1 MVTEA
6 LRGVRTEAIS
16 PSMARPRPRLVL
28 ALARIEV
35 RHLLR
40 HPTFL
45 APIALAAVFGAVYA
59 RRDLFAGSITLVGG
73 LLVATLLS
81 ANMQALRAHRD
92 GMEELFAS
100 LPAPA
105 AARTAAQLS
114 SIVLGP
120 AMIAAL
126 VPLVTF
132 AARPLVPVPPGGHSL
147 TLGLL
152 GYLVAYFPVVVFV
165 MGSLGFALGRW
176 IPSPVAGPLAL
187 VAHATTPLLILMIP
201 WLIAPPDAEVN
212 VPTVAWN
219 FAYLF
224 GLATLWS
231 ALAFVRDRRRPASIA
246 FAGAGLGLAVAGAIL
261 QTPSGGY
268 S

>member
-6 LRGVRTEAIS
+6 LRGVRSEAIA
-16 PSMARPRPRLVL
+16 PSMARPRARLLL
-28 ALARIEV
+28 ALARIEA

-45 APIALAAVFGAVYA
+45 APMALAAVLVAVYA
-59 RRDLFAGSITLVGG
+59 TRDLFAGSITIVGG

-81 ANMQALRAHRD
+81 TNMQALRARRD

-100 LPAPA
+100 LPSPA

-114 SIVLGP
+114 SIVIGP
-120 AMIAAL
+120 VTIAAL

-132 AARPLVPVPPGGHSL
+132 AARPLAPAPPVDHSL

-152 GYLVAYFPVVVFV
+152 GYLVAYFPLVIFV

-176 IPSPVAGPLAL
+176 IPSPVAAP
-187 VAHATTPLLILMIP
+187 VAVAVHVATPLMVLMIP
-201 WLIAPPDAEVN
+201 WLYLDPDAEVSGLII
-212 VPTVAWN
+212 AWN
-219 FAYLF
+219 FAYLL
-224 GLATLWS
+224 GLAILWTS
-231 ALAFVRDRRRPASIA
+231 LAFVRDRRRPGSLA

-261 QTPSGGY
+261 QTPPGGY
-268 S
+268 L